1 MNIYALLVIMLLGI
15 SGCTTTYK
23 GSIKGSS
30 NQEESKSNKDIAGNS
45 NTNQARP

>member
-1 MNIYALLVIMLLGI
+1 MKIYALLVIMLLAI

-30 NQEESKSNKDIAGNS
+30 NQDASKSNKDIVGNS
-45 NTNQARP
+45 NENPTRP